1 MDEPVGLLLRR
12 AYVLL
17 TSAEGADASAARDV
31 AVLDVLAGQDASSQ
45 QDLAE
50 RLGINRTIMVRVL
63 DRLAEAGWVERVR
76 NPADRRS
83 YQLRLTPAGDAAR
96 PSLRHEAAERSAG
109 LTTVLT
115 PGERERLDTLLAGL
129 LPERAERGPGLGTE
143 FLVTQAH
150 LAMRRLGDG
159 LLAGTGLR
167 LPYYGTLT
175 AIERLGPRT
184 QRDLARHL
192 AITEPATAEIVDEL
206 VTGGY
211 VTRDRDPE
219 DRRRYALRLTDEG
232 RAALATLRTVSTQ
245 VQASVAGR
253 LGEEATGELRT
264 LLKRLLDAAPGG
276 VEPP

>member
-1 MDEPVGLLLRR
+1 
-12 AYVLL
+12 
-17 TSAEGADASAARDV
+17 
-31 AVLDVLAGQDASSQ
+31 
-45 QDLAE
+45 
-50 RLGINRTIMVRVL
+50 VL

-96 PSLRHEAAERSAG
+96 AGLRREAAERSAG

-115 PGERERLDTLLAGL
+115 PGERARLDTLLAGL
-129 LPERAERGPGLGTE
+129 LPEAAEHGPGLGTE
-143 FLVTQAH
+143 FLVAQAH

-167 LPYYGTLT
+167 LPYFGTLA

-192 AITEPATAEIVDEL
+192 EITEPATAEIVDEL
-206 VTGGY
+206 VTAGY
-211 VTRDRDPE
+211 VSRDRDPE

-232 RAALATLRTVSTQ
+232 RGALATLRTVTGQ

-253 LGEEATGELRT
+253 LGEEAMGELRT
-264 LLKRLLDAAPGG
+264 LLKRLLDGTPTRAAPR
-276 VEPP
+276 PP